1 MFGNTDA
8 VAHAIA
14 AGLGGAPCV
23 PVASKPPVGPD
34 IDLLVVGGPT
44 HAFSMSRAST
54 RSDAHRQSGG
64 PDDPGE
70 PGIRE
75 WIGGL
80 GGTSVRFA
88 TFDTRVSRP
97 RVPGSAAKKAAKA
110 LTGAGARQAAE
121 PMTFWVDGT
130 PGPIQDGELDR
141 AREWGAT
148 LAVAVRQTPPARGR
162 SLRT

>member
-1 MFGNTDA
+1 MSTLVVYESMFGNTDA
-8 VAHAIA
+8 VAHAVA

-23 PVASKPPVGPD
+23 NVATKPSVGPEV
-34 IDLLVVGGPT
+34 DLLVVGGPT

-54 RSDAHRQSGG
+54 RADAHRQSGK
-64 PDDPGE
+64 PDDPDE

-80 GGTSVRFA
+80 GSISAGFA
-88 TFDTRVSRP
+88 AFDTRVSKP

-110 LTGAGARQAAE
+110 LKGAGGRQAAE

-130 PGPIQDGELDR
+130 PGPIHDGELDR

-148 LAVAVRQTPPARGR
+148 LTVTVR
-162 SLRT
+162 